1 MHSESTVSGV
11 PCVSSGE
18 LISQPFWQML
28 IIQDPRKMWLATG
41 SLLTV
46 WRRML
51 VSGAEIAPC
60 LQALDVTCL
69 PFCLQLGEVPVHSC
83 LALLWYSLNA
93 LFCEQARLCIR
104 LEPFS
109 VKFSLFF
116 LALPQFGLLSH
127 VSSLR
132 LSPGLAFTL
141 SLQPAPPCAAPAH
154 WWQMQVSGLLHWELW
169 LGAYS
174 VFFFFLLLVM
184 LPSEIPKLLTDPLVR
199 GFPVVWKLL
208 LHNSLQRTGLHP

>member
-1 MHSESTVSGV
+1 
-11 PCVSSGE
+11 
-18 LISQPFWQML
+18 
-28 IIQDPRKMWLATG
+28 MWLATG
-41 SLLTV
+41 SLFTV

-127 VSSLR
+127 ISSLR
-132 LSPGLAFTL
+132 LSSGYSGLVLTL
-141 SLQPAPPCAAPAH
+141 NTDDAACASVFSPAR
-154 WWQMQVSGLLHWELW
+154 WWWMRASGLLLFWELR

-174 VFFFFLLLVM
+174 VFFFLLLVM

>member
-1 MHSESTVSGV
+1 MCLLWGADLTTLLADVNHPGSQEDVVSNWEPAHSLAEDAGLWGRDCPLPSG
-11 PCVSSGE
+11 SGCHM
-18 LISQPFWQML
+18 PAF
-28 IIQDPRKMWLATG
+28 
-41 SLLTV
+41 
-46 WRRML
+46 
-51 VSGAEIAPC
+51 
-60 LQALDVTCL
+60 L
-69 PFCLQLGEVPVHSC
+69 PPVGGGTVHSC

-141 SLQPAPPCAAPAH
+141 SLQPTPPCAAPAH

-174 VFFFFLLLVM
+174 VVFFSS
-184 LPSEIPKLLTDPLVR
+184 PSYVAL
-199 GFPVVWKLL
+199 
-208 LHNSLQRTGLHP
+208 

>member
-1 MHSESTVSGV
+1 MCLLWGADLTTLLADVNHPGSQEDVVSNWEPAPSLAEDAGLWGRDC
-11 PCVSSGE
+11 PLPSG
-18 LISQPFWQML
+18 
-28 IIQDPRKMWLATG
+28 
-41 SLLTV
+41 
-46 WRRML
+46 
-51 VSGAEIAPC
+51 SGCHMPAF
-60 LQALDVTCL
+60 L
-69 PFCLQLGEVPVHSC
+69 PPVGGGTVHSC

-93 LFCEQARLCIR
+93 LFCQQARLCIR

-154 WWQMQVSGLLHWELW
+154 WLLHIFVYL
-169 LGAYS
+169 LS
-174 VFFFFLLLVM
+174 VSSSKNIISMKVGIL
-184 LPSEIPKLLTDPLVR
+184 SGQLTASISCVEY
-199 GFPVVWKLL
+199 
-208 LHNSLQRTGLHP
+208 